1 LKERSESDK
10 NSEIRM
16 SKSEANPKSEIRIK
30 IGYAEEISFDLV
42 GQQLIPRSGFGTGHP
57 EIRRFGFR
65 VCFEFRISGF
75 GFLLS

>member
-1 LKERSESDK
+1 
-10 NSEIRM
+10 M

-42 GQQLIPRSGFGTGHP
+42 GCGLKPRSGSGTAHL
-57 EIRRFGFR
+57 EIRRFGFP
-65 VCFEFRISGF
+65 VCFDFRISGF